1 MSPSY
6 TAISFIKQSNMT
18 REQITIFLLN
28 ESKEDLFDYLMES
41 KILSNSTRISKTKMI
56 ELVITD
62 GVITVDKEINILP
75 INTEKMRRSSK

>member
-1 MSPSY
+1 M
-6 TAISFIKQSNMT
+6 TFIYSNLIDKKSNMT

-28 ESKEDLFDYLMES
+28 VSKEVLFDYLMES

-56 ELVITD
+56 ELIITD

-75 INTEKMRRSSK
+75 ISTEKMRIRSK

>member
-1 MSPSY
+1 
-6 TAISFIKQSNMT
+6 MT

-56 ELVITD
+56 ELIITD
-62 GVITVDKEINILP
+62 GVITVDKEINIVP
-75 INTEKMRRSSK
+75 INTEKMRIRSK

>member
-6 TAISFIKQSNMT
+6 TAISFIKQSNMI

-41 KILSNSTRISKTKMI
+41 KILSNSTRISKTKVI

>member
-1 MSPSY
+1 
-6 TAISFIKQSNMT
+6 MT

-28 ESKEDLFDYLMES
+28 VSKEVLFDYLMES

-56 ELVITD
+56 ELIITD

-75 INTEKMRRSSK
+75 ISTEKMRIRSK

>member
-1 MSPSY
+1 M
-6 TAISFIKQSNMT
+6 TFIYSNLIDKKSNMT

-28 ESKEDLFDYLMES
+28 VSKEVLFDYLMES

-56 ELVITD
+56 ELIITD

-75 INTEKMRRSSK
+75 ISPEKMRIRSK

>member
-41 KILSNSTRISKTKMI
+41 KILSNSTRISKTKVI
-56 ELVITD
+56 ELIITD

>member
-28 ESKEDLFDYLMES
+28 VSKEDLFDYLMES

>member
-1 MSPSY
+1 
-6 TAISFIKQSNMT
+6 MT

-28 ESKEDLFDYLMES
+28 VSKEDLFDYLMES

-62 GVITVDKEINILP
+62 GVITVDK
-75 INTEKMRRSSK
+75 